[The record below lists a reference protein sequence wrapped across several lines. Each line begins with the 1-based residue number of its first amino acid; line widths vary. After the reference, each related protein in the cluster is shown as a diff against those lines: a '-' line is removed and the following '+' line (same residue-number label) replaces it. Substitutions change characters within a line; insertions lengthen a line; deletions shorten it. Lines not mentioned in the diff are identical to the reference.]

1 MIFFT
6 KGVIETVKR
15 LNWSPDIIYLHGWF
29 TSLFPLYLK
38 KLYADEPI
46 FENSKIVSSLYS
58 NAFSGSLSKKLAE
71 KIHFDGIDTNLD
83 SISEPDFTAL
93 SDLMIKLSDS
103 VVLSS
108 ENIDKDILTSIK
120 DNSKD
125 CLSFKEY
132 SKDDKLIEFLLKNTG

>member
-1 MIFFT
+1 M
-6 KGVIETVKR
+6 KR

-58 NAFSGSLSKKLAE
+58 NAFSGSLSKKLVE
-71 KIHFDGIDTNLD
+71 KIHFDGIDMNLD
-83 SISEPDFTAL
+83 LISEPDFIAL
-93 SDLMIKLSDS
+93 SNLMVKLSDS

-108 ENIDKDILTSIK
+108 ENIDKQILTSIK

-125 CLSFKEY
+125 FLSFEEY
-132 SKDDKLIEFLLKNTG
+132 SIDDKLINFLLKNTG